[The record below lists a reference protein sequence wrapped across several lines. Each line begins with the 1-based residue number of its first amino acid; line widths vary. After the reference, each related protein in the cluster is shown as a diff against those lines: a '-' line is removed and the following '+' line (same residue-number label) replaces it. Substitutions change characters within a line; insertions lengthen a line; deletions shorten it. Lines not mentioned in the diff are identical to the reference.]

1 MRQLL
6 ARFVQWEPF
15 PLHLNSSRTPFVI
28 CCGRDQFRPPTGWP
42 GPRISQQFLS
52 SLSQQALLFA
62 LGKSGC
68 DYLQD
73 SALGKYSVGD
83 SRGICVQSYPAQAL
97 KLQSRAI
104 NILFSLRQFSSALV
118 SLIFFPLNFFIKSS
132 SFLSPRTIS
141 SLQRALGS
149 REACGQETCQT
160 LMDSQWRS
168 HCATCSAA
176 KNPSTFNSP
185 QFRTEQ
191 RTNQEDA
198 FPLASGAVFNG

>member
-1 MRQLL
+1 MRAISFAPKFFQNPICHLL
-6 ARFVQWEPF
+6 WMRPV
-15 PLHLNSSRTPFVI
+15 
-28 CCGRDQFRPPTGWP
+28 RPPTGWP
-42 GPRISQQFLS
+42 GPRISQQFLFS
-52 SLSQQALLFA
+52 PSQQALLFA

-168 HCATCSAA
+168 HCATCSVA

-191 RTNQEDA
+191 RTNQEGA
-198 FPLASGAVFNG
+198 FPLASRAVFNG